1 MCGYADQYRALASY
15 PQAAFAILANCGH
28 YLPLEQPADF
38 SALVAGWLRN
48 CAVPR
53 LISPC

>member
-53 LISPC
+53 LISPG